1 VPPPSLNYVPGVRN
15 NFDLAAYVKEAKLQ
29 GPVGGDYYR
38 EGLAQDICLLTP
50 GCTADGVG
58 YVI

>member
-1 VPPPSLNYVPGVRN
+1 VRAK
-15 NFDLAAYVKEAKLQ
+15 FDLAAYVKEAKLQ
-29 GPVGGDYYR
+29 GPVGGNYYR

-58 YVI
+58 YVA